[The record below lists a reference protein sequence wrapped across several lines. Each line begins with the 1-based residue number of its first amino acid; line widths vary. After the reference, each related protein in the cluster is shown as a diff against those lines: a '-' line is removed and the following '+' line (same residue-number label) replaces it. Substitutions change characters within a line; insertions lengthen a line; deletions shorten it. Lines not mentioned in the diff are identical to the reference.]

1 MLRKFL
7 FVGIGGSGGKTIRAL
22 KKTLEQRLEQAGWYE
37 GIPAG
42 WQFLQIDT
50 VYDGQDFPAPMLP
63 LDEFCGMV
71 APGQTYAQIVESL
84 ERRFGDAASRQDALA
99 GWLVPSANV
108 PIHSG
113 AGMIRAIGRSISA
126 ANTSQ
131 LHDALKEAASRLQ
144 GNDAALGNLYTVLTQ
159 RKPGKPQPPQAV
171 VISSIAGGSGAG
183 MLMDVMDALRAA
195 DPNQAWLSEPLA
207 FLYTPEVFDSIP
219 ESMRSQI
226 PMNAIGAMSELMSA
240 RWASEL
246 SASSDALFNAN
257 GVRVPGAAKKPG
269 VGPAS
274 TYLIGRKN
282 AEGINLADS
291 TQGSGMNEVF
301 FAVGEAIA
309 GIMTNSSISEKFSEI
324 FTTNVFANSGST
336 AVLVDSSGLTRP
348 NDSTEG
354 MPFGALGF
362 SRLSLGMDRMLDYGT
377 HSLVRRQVEKLL
389 YPEFEEQDAMAPVR
403 DAVLIER
410 VVTASYDE
418 FLDGSWLNEH
428 QPSDQ
433 IVNVFRG
440 DDRNSPPW
448 NPSPQAA
455 AVSTTGQARRRRAGE
470 LAQKCASPVPAGK
483 ALSAAQ
489 WESTLLQQ
497 FSALIG
503 EFVAGERAIVEA
515 NARQWTKDVQDHLV
529 GHVATW
535 IGRVGLAPTELMLRR
550 LKTELDGI
558 ANGEIQHEAEE
569 MRTRSQGFEPAI
581 RQALGTDSGQLDAN
595 APQVAQA
602 LGILQSAAERA
613 SEAELLEMMPSFLR
627 DVSRNLVD
635 PLADASGVALAR
647 LRADVVGDGGSAPAA
662 AIFRT
667 YPDIREDTA
676 AGAVPSRYVPRQV
689 ERLIIDANTFPKEVG
704 SLIRADLPDE
714 DRDSWLSLATVL
726 SLEGVPLRSRDQHL
740 ELQREQTLI
749 SVDEPWVPADV
760 HLRRDSSLGASPLQA
775 TLPSSLEDFV
785 ERTRHW
791 LSEEESAFG
800 RLYRMPINDYCNSG
814 NANEKMDR
822 RKRFTN
828 AFSDIIR
835 LSAPLVDMDNSSIVT
850 FHQHSDPALTP
861 TGRQVALTTVP
872 FEENSETGKACADIL
887 TASGLDPAQV
897 KFDGAAAERDV
908 FAFST
913 VKSGMQPMVFS
924 SLIKPIADSWL
935 SSSINAKS
943 QNGFWSGR
951 RARPLMDAIP
961 LPPEIRLSVIVGWF
975 LGVFFDQ
982 KTEQLLD
989 ANKGPKVEIW
999 DPQFGWLAFPY
1010 PLLPKSPHDE
1020 YLLPA
1025 ILKSLG
1031 LAIVEA
1037 GVQSNEKP
1045 LLPYQRLKNLGREIT
1060 ADASSGIDMWDG
1072 APLSTMVKDWIKS
1085 GVLPADAPQPTELNR
1100 QVEEAQG
1107 DRAGALLS
1115 RIQRNMGSYRDYWEE
1130 LRAKDSV
1137 DPRGWI
1143 KTPEIYEIRG
1153 EVDRAL
1159 QVLAE
1164 YVERNSRTSAAS
1176 GREG

>member
-22 KKTLEQRLEQAGWYE
+22 KKTLEQRLEQAGWE
-37 GIPAG
+37 KGIPAG

-63 LDEFCGMV
+63 LNEFCGMV
-71 APGQTYAQIVESL
+71 APGQTYSQIVESL
-84 ERRFGDAASRQDALA
+84 ERRFADAASRQDALA
-99 GWLVPSANV
+99 GWLVPQANV

-126 ANTSQ
+126 ANTSHM
-131 LHDALKEAASRLQ
+131 HDALRDAASRLQ
-144 GNDAALGNLYTVLTQ
+144 GNDSALGELYTVLTQ

-240 RWASEL
+240 RWAAGL
-246 SASSDALFNAN
+246 SASSDALFAVN
-257 GVRVPGAAKKPG
+257 GVRVPGSAKKPG

-282 AEGINLADS
+282 SEGINLADS

-309 GIMTNSSISEKFSEI
+309 GIMTNASISEKFSEI

-348 NDSTEG
+348 NDPTEG

-362 SRLSLGMDRMLDYGT
+362 SRLSLGMDRMLEYGT

-389 YPEFEEQDAMAPVR
+389 FPEFEEQDAMAPVR

-410 VVTASYDE
+410 VVTASYEE
-418 FLDGSWLNEH
+418 FLEGSWLNEH
-428 QPSDQ
+428 HPSDQ
-433 IVNVFRG
+433 IVNIFRG
-440 DDRNSPPW
+440 DERNSPQW

-455 AVSTTGQARRRRAGE
+455 AVSTTGQSRRRRAGE
-470 LAQKCASPVPAGK
+470 LAQKCAAPVPGGK
-483 ALSAAQ
+483 SLSAAQ

-497 FSALIG
+497 FASLVG
-503 EFVAGERAIVEA
+503 EFVAHERSLVEA
-515 NARQWTKDVQDHLV
+515 HARQWSKEVQDHLV
-529 GHVATW
+529 AHVATW

-558 ANGEIQHEAEE
+558 ANGEIQREGEE
-569 MRTRSQGFEPAI
+569 MRGRSQGFEPAI
-581 RQALGTDSGQLDAN
+581 KQALGTDSGQLDAN
-595 APQVAQA
+595 APQVGQA

-613 SEAELLEMMPSFLR
+613 SEAELLEMMPALLR
-627 DVSRNLVD
+627 DVARNLVE
-635 PLADASGVALAR
+635 PLADACGIALAK

-667 YPDIREDTA
+667 YPDIREDAA
-676 AGAVPSRYVPRQV
+676 AGVVPSRYIPRQV
-689 ERLIIDANTFPKEVG
+689 ERLLLDANSFPKEVG
-704 SLIRADLPDE
+704 SLIKADLPDE
-714 DRDSWLSLATVL
+714 DRESWLSLATVL
-726 SLEGVPLRSRDQHL
+726 SLEGVPLRSRDKHL
-740 ELQREQTLI
+740 EIKRDQDLI
-749 SVDEPWVPADV
+749 TVDEPWVPSDV
-760 HLRRDSSLGASPLQA
+760 HLRRDSSLGASAMQV
-775 TLPSSLEDFV
+775 TLPASLEDFV
-785 ERTRHW
+785 ERTRAW
-791 LSEEESAFG
+791 LSDQESAFG

-822 RKRFTN
+822 QKRFTS
-828 AFSDIIR
+828 AFTDIIR
-835 LSAPLVDMDNSSIVT
+835 LSAPLVDMDNSSIVA

-872 FEENSETGKACADIL
+872 FEENSETGKSCSDIL
-887 TASGLDPAQV
+887 TANGLDPSQV
-897 KFDGAAAERDV
+897 RFDGAAAERDV

-935 SSSINAKS
+935 SSSINPIS

-951 RARPLMDAIP
+951 RARPLADSIP
-961 LPPEIRLSVIVGWF
+961 LPPEIRLSMIVGWF
-975 LGVFFDQ
+975 VAIFFQ
-982 KTEQLLD
+982 QRTEVVAD
-989 ANKGPKVEIW
+989 TNKGTKIDVW
-999 DPQFGWLAFPY
+999 DPQFGWLGFPY

-1020 YLLPA
+1020 YWLPSV
-1025 ILKSLG
+1025 LKSLS
-1031 LAIVEA
+1031 LAVVES
-1037 GVQSNEKP
+1037 GVQGNERP
-1045 LLPYQRLKNLGREIT
+1045 LLAYWRLKNLGREVT
-1060 ADASSGIDMWDG
+1060 ADSSVGIDMWDG
-1072 APLSTMVKDWIKS
+1072 SQLSSMVKDWIQH
-1085 GVLPADAPQPTELNR
+1085 GILPDGAPIPTKLGED
-1100 QVEEAQG
+1100 VEESGKGRG
-1107 DRAGALLS
+1107 DALLS
-1115 RIQRNMGSYRDYWEE
+1115 RVQRNRDSYLQLWED
-1130 LRAKDSV
+1130 LRAKDSI

-1153 EVDRAL
+1153 DIDRAL
-1159 QVLAE
+1159 QVLAA
-1164 YVERNSRTSAAS
+1164 YVEKNALTFAATDRD
-1176 GREG
+1176 G

>member
-71 APGQTYAQIVESL
+71 APGQTYGQIVESL
-84 ERRFGDAASRQDALA
+84 EKRFGDAASRQDALA
-99 GWLVPSANV
+99 GWLVPHSNV

-113 AGMIRAIGRSISA
+113 AGMVRAIGRSISA
-126 ANTSQ
+126 ANTSHM
-131 LHDALKEAASRLQ
+131 HDALSEAASRLQ
-144 GNDAALGNLYTVLTQ
+144 ANDAALGNLFTVLTQ

-219 ESMRSQI
+219 EGMRSQI

-240 RWASEL
+240 RWASGL
-246 SASSDALFNAN
+246 SASSDALFSAN
-257 GVRVPGAAKKPG
+257 GVRVPGASKKPG

-282 AEGINLADS
+282 SEGINLADS

-336 AVLVDSSGLTRP
+336 AVLVDHSGLTRP
-348 NDSTEG
+348 SDPTEG

-362 SRLSLGMDRMLDYGT
+362 SRLSLGMDRMLEYGT
-377 HSLVRRQVEKLL
+377 HSLVRRQIEKLL
-389 YPEFEEQDAMAPVR
+389 FPEFEVQDAMAPVQ

-418 FLDGSWLNEH
+418 FLQGSWLNEH

-433 IVNVFRG
+433 IVNVLRG
-440 DDRNSPPW
+440 DDRLSPPW

-455 AVSTTGQARRRRAGE
+455 AVSTTGQSRRRRAGE
-470 LAQKCASPVPAGK
+470 LAQKCASSVPPGK
-483 ALSAAQ
+483 SLSAAQ
-489 WESTLLQQ
+489 WESTILQQ

-503 EFVAGERAIVEA
+503 DFVATERASVEA
-515 NARQWTKDVQDHLV
+515 NARRWTKDVQDHLV
-529 GHVATW
+529 EHVATW
-535 IGRVGLAPTELMLRR
+535 IGRTGLAPTELMLRR
-550 LKTELDGI
+550 LKTALDGI

-569 MRTRSQGFEPAI
+569 MRGRSQGFEPAI
-581 RQALGTDSGQLDAN
+581 KQALGTDSGQMDAN
-595 APQVAQA
+595 SPQVAQA

-613 SEAELLEMMPSFLR
+613 SEAELLEMMPALLR
-627 DVSRNLVD
+627 DISRNLVE
-635 PLADASGVALAR
+635 PLADSCGIALAK
-647 LRADVVGDGGSAPAA
+647 LRGDVVGDGGSAPAA
-662 AIFRT
+662 AVFRT
-667 YPDIREDTA
+667 YPDIREDA
-676 AGAVPSRYVPRQV
+676 ASGSVPARYIPRQV
-689 ERLIIDANTFPKEVG
+689 ERLIIDANDFPKQVG
-704 SLIRADLPDE
+704 ALIQADLPED
-714 DRDSWLSLATVL
+714 DRDSWLSLATVM
-726 SLEGVPLRSRDQHL
+726 SLEGVPLRSRDSNL
-740 ELQREQTLI
+740 EVRREQTLLT
-749 SVDEPWVPADV
+749 VDEPWVPSDV
-760 HLRRDSSLGASPLQA
+760 HLRRDSSLGAHKLEVTIPS
-775 TLPSSLEDFV
+775 TLAEFAD
-785 ERTRHW
+785 RTRAW

-800 RLYRMPINDYCNSG
+800 RLYRMPINDYCASG
-814 NANEKMDR
+814 NANERMDR
-822 RKRFTN
+822 QKRFTS
-828 AFSDIIR
+828 AFTDIIR
-835 LSAPLVDMDNSSIVT
+835 LSAPLVDMDNSSIVA
-850 FHQHSDPALTP
+850 FHQHADPALTP

-872 FEENSETGKACADIL
+872 FEENSETGRACADIL
-887 TASGLDPAQV
+887 TANGLDPAQV
-897 KFDGAAAERDV
+897 RFDGAAAERDV

-924 SLIKPIADSWL
+924 SLIRPIADSWL
-935 SSSINAKS
+935 SSSINPNS

-951 RARPLMDAIP
+951 RARPLADAIP
-961 LPPEIRLSVIVGWF
+961 LPPEIRLSTIVGWF
-975 LGVFFDQ
+975 IAVFFEQ
-982 KTEQLLD
+982 RTEEIVD
-989 ANKGPKVEIW
+989 VNKGSKIQVW
-999 DPQFGWLAFPY
+999 DPQFGWLQFPY
-1010 PLLPKSPHDE
+1010 PLLPKSHHDE
-1020 YLLPA
+1020 YWLPSV
-1025 ILKSLG
+1025 LKSLS

-1037 GVQSNEKP
+1037 GVQSNERP
-1045 LLPYQRLKNLGREIT
+1045 LLPYRRLKNLGREVT
-1060 ADASSGIDMWDG
+1060 ADSSIGIDRWDG
-1072 APLSTMVKDWIKS
+1072 IALSTMVKDWLQN
-1085 GVLPADAPQPTELNR
+1085 GTLPSDAPAPVQLNE
-1100 QVEEAQG
+1100 QVDRAQG
-1107 DRAGALLS
+1107 DRFGALLS
-1115 RIQRNMGSYRDYWEE
+1115 RVQRNLNSYRDYWEE

-1153 EVDRAL
+1153 DVDQAL
-1159 QVLAE
+1159 QLLSEYIERLA
-1164 YVERNSRTSAAS
+1164 SGASSS